1 MDPNNSLYT
10 CASKTLTNSVEF
22 SNSYYPTL
30 ENSECVKRGISN
42 DWIDIDDSM
51 PSNNTN
57 NQTMSSAFLFVSN
70 LPDAETPII
79 IEEPKDAEV
88 PNETESREN
97 EPIATPQHNI
107 SLPPLNLEK
116 SSNWIND
123 SILYFNEKKDPEFTG
138 PTQVSNWIIPQIF
151 LCGGYIYS
159 DSELTQLKNAGITRF
174 VCLNAEYGTSSFNYY
189 EYARTLTPESFI
201 HIPVKD
207 MNITDDNII
216 RQKCCEIAHMILSGE
231 RVYIHCSGGHG
242 RTGTFVALV
251 LNILYPDLTIQD
263 MFDYIQYSHDQRYHN
278 KFGTLLWTRYLKNA
292 DVDNISSKDNMFAD
306 NFVPGQVPTPQTLTQ
321 RRQVLRL
328 WKYPETECIIN
339 VPYRR

>member
-1 MDPNNSLYT
+1 MDPNNSSEKSISCDWT
-10 CASKTLTNSVEF
+10 DVDNS
-22 SNSYYPTL
+22 L
-30 ENSECVKRGISN
+30 
-42 DWIDIDDSM
+42 
-51 PSNNTN
+51 PSNNFINDAAPN
-57 NQTMSSAFLFVSN
+57 NIFLFG
-70 LPDAETPII
+70 DI
-79 IEEPKDAEV
+79 IEESCLSDAQKLITTEEPKSDIEATVEKKS
-88 PNETESREN
+88 PD
-97 EPIATPQHNI
+97 TPQHTI
-107 SLPPLNLEK
+107 TLPPLNLEK
-116 SSNWIND
+116 SNSWIND
-123 SILYFNEKKDPEFTG
+123 SILCFNEQEKDANFTG
-138 PTQVSNWIIPQIF
+138 PTQVSNWIIPQIL

-159 DSELTQLKNAGITRF
+159 DADLTLLKNAGITRF

-189 EYARTLTPESFI
+189 EYGRRLPAEAFI

-216 RQKCCEIAHMILSGE
+216 RQKCSEIAHMILSGE

-251 LNILYPDLTIQD
+251 LNILYPNLTIQD

-278 KFGTLLWTRYLKNA
+278 KFGSVLWTKHLKNENL
-292 DVDNISSKDNMFAD
+292 DNLCVKDNVFAD
-306 NFVPGQVPTPQTLTQ
+306 NFVPGQVPTPQTLAQ

>member
-1 MDPNNSLYT
+1 MDRPNSL
-10 CASKTLTNSVEF
+10 
-22 SNSYYPTL
+22 
-30 ENSECVKRGISN
+30 ENRISH

-57 NQTMSSAFLFVSN
+57 NQMPNSVFLLGDIIEEYP
-70 LPDAETPII
+70 LPDANNALPDATKII
-79 IEEPKDAEV
+79 T
-88 PNETESREN
+88 TEDSNITKSHMVVE
-97 EPIATPQHNI
+97 AQHTI
-107 SLPPLNLEK
+107 CLPPLNLEK

-151 LCGGYIYS
+151 LCGGYINS
-159 DSELTQLKNAGITRF
+159 DSELSQLKNAGITRF
-174 VCLNAEYGTSSFNYY
+174 VCLNAEYGTRSFEYY
-189 EYARTLTPESFI
+189 EYARRLPAESFI

-207 MNITDDNII
+207 MNTTDDNILRI
-216 RQKCCEIAHMILSGE
+216 KCSEIAHMILSGE

-263 MFDYIQYSHDQRYHN
+263 MFDYLQYSHDQRYHN
-278 KFGTLLWTRYLKNA
+278 KFGNLLWTKYLKNK
-292 DVDNISSKDNMFAD
+292 DLDNFCSKDNMFAD
-306 NFVPGQVPTPQTLTQ
+306 NFVPGQVPTPQTLAQ

-328 WKYPETECIIN
+328 WKYPETECIII
-339 VPYRR
+339 VPYRI

>member
-1 MDPNNSLYT
+1 MDPNNSLEN
-10 CASKTLTNSVEF
+10 CI
-22 SNSYYPTL
+22 SY
-30 ENSECVKRGISN
+30 
-42 DWIDIDDSM
+42 DWINIDDSLQGININDQM
-51 PSNNTN
+51 PNSV
-57 NQTMSSAFLFVSN
+57 FLLGDIIEEYP
-70 LPDAETPII
+70 LPDANNALADATKII
-79 IEEPKDAEV
+79 T
-88 PNETESREN
+88 TEDSN
-97 EPIATPQHNI
+97 ITKLHTVVKAKHNI
-107 SLPPLNLEK
+107 SLPPLNLKK
-116 SSNWIND
+116 SNSWIND

-151 LCGGYIYS
+151 LCGGYICS
-159 DSELTQLKNAGITRF
+159 HTDLTLLKNAGITRF
-174 VCLNAEYGTSSFNYY
+174 VCLNAEYGTSLFNYY

-216 RQKCCEIAHMILSGE
+216 RQKCSEIAHMILSGE

-251 LNILYPDLTIQD
+251 LNILYPELTIQD

-278 KFGTLLWTRYLKNA
+278 KFGSVFWTKYLKNENL
-292 DVDNISSKDNMFAD
+292 DNLCSKDIAFAD
-306 NFVPGQVPTPQTLTQ
+306 NFVPGQVPTPQTLAQ

-339 VPYRR
+339 VHYRR

>member
-1 MDPNNSLYT
+1 MDPINSSEKSISCDWTDVDNSLPI
-10 CASKTLTNSVEF
+10 NNF
-22 SNSYYPTL
+22 
-30 ENSECVKRGISN
+30 IN
-42 DWIDIDDSM
+42 DTA
-51 PSNNTN
+51 PNNI
-57 NQTMSSAFLFVSN
+57 FLFGDIIEELGLS
-70 LPDAETPII
+70 DAQKQIT
-79 IEEPKDAEV
+79 IEEPKSVIKATLEKKTPD
-88 PNETESREN
+88 
-97 EPIATPQHNI
+97 TPQQTI
-107 SLPPLNLEK
+107 TLPPLNLEK
-116 SSNWIND
+116 SSSWIND

-138 PTQVSNWIIPQIF
+138 PTQVSNWIIPQIL

-159 DSELTQLKNAGITRF
+159 DADLTLLKNAGITRF

-189 EYARTLTPESFI
+189 EYARRLPDESFI

-207 MNITDDNII
+207 MNITDDDII
-216 RQKCCEIAHMILSGE
+216 KQKCSEIANMILSGE

-263 MFDYIQYSHDQRYHN
+263 MFDYIQYSHDQRYYN
-278 KFGTLLWTRYLKNA
+278 KFGSVLWTKHLKNENP
-292 DVDNISSKDNMFAD
+292 DNLCSKDNVFAD
-306 NFVPGQVPTPQTLTQ
+306 NFVPGQVPTPQTLAQ